1 MGIDWEE
8 QLGAEGADMARAYE
22 DSLPEEDCG
31 TTSHYVS
38 GTRFEDDV
46 VGSYIYET
54 MDNFDSTL
62 RDWGFY
68 DKDACVGEPS
78 FDDPCWKLESKT
90 SDELIEECIK
100 FSQEA
105 KHVKCVLKDAGQD
118 IDTLF
123 DYLDSRA
130 LCDQNVSA
138 GEREEDRRIIESKLR
153 YEEESMGD
161 DELREKCRAMTRD
174 ELIDKHID
182 IEGIKDAAEE
192 KIKKI
197 ERLVGDDASVAVLVS
212 AKKGK
217 INAKRAEVTVKFN
230 GNVVRAEV
238 TDDDLYKAMNDAVDI
253 AAERV
258 KKMKE
263 KGRKR
268 AGSKTI
274 READATEVAD
284 TCTSTYD
291 AAQMVKMIDREK
303 MIAAEVMSR
312 EEACVEMEYT
322 DHDFYVFRDSDRDDT
337 LSILYKRKE
346 KGYGLLVVDEP
357 F

>member
-1 MGIDWEE
+1 MRLTI
-8 QLGAEGADMARAYE
+8 
-22 DSLPEEDCG
+22 
-31 TTSHYVS
+31 S
-38 GTRFEDDV
+38 GK
-46 VGSYIYET
+46 
-54 MDNFDSTL
+54 NFTL
-62 RDWGFY
+62 
-68 DKDACVGEPS
+68 
-78 FDDPCWKLESKT
+78 T
-90 SDELIEECIK
+90 
-100 FSQEA
+100 
-105 KHVKCVLKDAGQD
+105 
-118 IDTLF
+118 
-123 DYLDSRA
+123 
-130 LCDQNVSA
+130 
-138 GEREEDRRIIESKLR
+138 
-153 YEEESMGD
+153 
-161 DELREKCRAMTRD
+161 
-174 ELIDKHID
+174 
-182 IEGIKDAAEE
+182 EGIKDAAEE

-217 INAKRAEVTVKFN
+217 INAKRAEVTIKFN

-284 TCTSTYD
+284 ACTSTYD

-303 MIAAEVMSR
+303 VIAAEVMSR

>member
-1 MGIDWEE
+1 MFIFFKKNIFIFRTFFILFSILE
-8 QLGAEGADMARAYE
+8 LHRK
-22 DSLPEEDCG
+22 
-31 TTSHYVS
+31 
-38 GTRFEDDV
+38 
-46 VGSYIYET
+46 
-54 MDNFDSTL
+54 N
-62 RDWGFY
+62 
-68 DKDACVGEPS
+68 DA
-78 FDDPCWKLESKT
+78 T
-90 SDELIEECIK
+90 
-100 FSQEA
+100 
-105 KHVKCVLKDAGQD
+105 
-118 IDTLF
+118 
-123 DYLDSRA
+123 
-130 LCDQNVSA
+130 
-138 GEREEDRRIIESKLR
+138 
-153 YEEESMGD
+153 
-161 DELREKCRAMTRD
+161 
-174 ELIDKHID
+174 
-182 IEGIKDAAEE
+182 EGIKDAAEE

-284 TCTSTYD
+284 ACTSTYD

-303 MIAAEVMSR
+303 VIAAEVMSR